1 MLADKLHK
9 SVEEIM
15 GLSSLEL
22 DLWAAWI
29 KIQQDASNEQ
39 LRKQRAESRR
49 RR

>member
-1 MLADKLHK
+1 MLADKLNK

-29 KIQQDASNEQ
+29 KIQQDVANEQ
-39 LRKQRAESRR
+39 MRKARAKSKRR
-49 RR
+49 